1 MKIKLKDNS
10 GKCYLDIK
18 PGTCFRFEGRQ
29 AISMKTDEGTFVDLE
44 DGMMGECNLSDKIT
58 VVSGTFV
65 EE

>member
-1 MKIKLKDNS
+1 MNIKFKDNS
-10 GKCYLDIK
+10 EKRYFDIK

-29 AISMKTDEGTFVDLE
+29 AISMKTDEGTFIDLE
-44 DGMMGECNLSDKIT
+44 DGMMGECNLTDKIT